1 MIHVVHHHESI
12 NMYVHWFIPTT
23 EVKYMGGYMV
33 QMGGHS
39 WTYVWTSHT
48 SPYHTLPM
56 SHHAVR
62 IHIKMLTPSSLPK
75 QRRMTTSCQPVHNL
89 YISWIWSMNICE
101 WIWWNSRSCMSW
113 CLQDWNSIFSHYT
126 HAIARTMA
134 KAMHVR
140 SMQVQTSFHRMCWE
154 DLGRSGKQ
162 RSNMFHLWCYSKR
175 IKRCQSESQ
184 SICSFNGGLSTTK
197 SDLKEQTVWNSQPV
211 LLYPAS
217 C

>member
-1 MIHVVHHHESI
+1 MCEHLTLH
-12 NMYVHWFIPTT
+12 PTT
-23 EVKYMGGYMV
+23 PSLWAIMPFAFTSRCLLQAHSLNKEGWQQVVNLFITCIYHEYDLWIFVNGYDEILD
-33 QMGGHS
+33 
-39 WTYVWTSHT
+39 
-48 SPYHTLPM
+48 P
-56 SHHAVR
+56 A
-62 IHIKMLTPSSLPK
+62 
-75 QRRMTTSCQPVHNL
+75 C
-89 YISWIWSMNICE
+89 
-101 WIWWNSRSCMSW
+101 SW

-154 DLGRSGKQ
+154 DLG
-162 RSNMFHLWCYSKR
+162 SNVPTCSISDAIPNR